1 MDTPK
6 LKYRNITISG
16 GVATGTSTLARNLA
30 ETLGWA
36 RINAGDIQREYDRS
50 RGASE
55 HFSGSDTRSDEH
67 EQAIEA
73 MTKQKLTRENHLIYE
88 AWLSG
93 FVAREIEDVLKVL
106 LVCRDE
112 LRIDRVVNRDKMTVS
127 DAKKQIESREQ
138 GNLKKWKEIYGD
150 YEFWDP
156 KYYDLV
162 IDTYSS
168 GPFETMGKV
177 LDKLGHHPSLAKK
190 PLENASIK

>member
-6 LKYRNITISG
+6 LKYRNITVSG
-16 GVATGTSTLARNLA
+16 GIATGTSTLAKNLA
-30 ETLGWA
+30 ETLGWK

-50 RGASE
+50 RGADE
-55 HFSGSDTRSDEH
+55 RFSGSDTRTDEH

-73 MTKQKLTRENHLIYE
+73 MTQQKLMKESSMVYE

-93 FVAREIEDVLKVL
+93 FVARDIKAVLKVL

-112 LRIDRVVNRDKMTVS
+112 LRIDRVVNRDKMTVAE
-127 DAKKQIESREQ
+127 AKKQIESREQ

-150 YEFWDP
+150 YNFWDP
-156 KYYDLV
+156 KYYDIV

-168 GPFETMGKV
+168 GPLETVGKV
-177 LDKLGHHPSLAKK
+177 LDKLGYTASLKK
-190 PLENASIK
+190 